1 MQDTMFGLP
10 GGVDG
15 ETGELV
21 GAPDL
26 EKKSR
31 GLPAFGGKRRRG
43 IPDWIKPGD
52 LSQTG
57 WGVVFANGDSKV
69 AEIREALQPLLDHRK
84 ELAQERYRDLSGK
97 DGYCEED
104 DKLTFLARQKAG
116 PGLVDPSRIPYYLL
130 LVGGPEQIPYDF
142 QYGLDLQHA
151 VGRICFDSPD
161 EYARYAES
169 VVAAEKTKTRTR
181 NEVALFGPLQDE
193 GTELT
198 NQGLLGPIAESLKS
212 RECGLRTI
220 FGGKATK
227 GALMEA
233 ISKHPDLLFTAG
245 HGLFYQSGHEDQR
258 TLQGALVCQDW
269 PGPGTPPEPEHV
281 FAADDLGSMGRV
293 QGLLAFLFACNSAGT
308 PAFADFTTE
317 RRAAAPQPFVSMLA
331 QRLLSQS
338 GAHAVVGHVEQVWR
352 YSFLWRDTGFQ
363 PQAFIQVVHRLLDG
377 DPLGWAMEP
386 LADRFADLAVSL
398 QALEDRKAQGYSV
411 DEESLSALRT
421 ASRDARNYVII
432 GDPAARLP
440 AAAPPAKRYRG
451 GARI

>member
-31 GLPAFGGKRRRG
+31 GLPALGGTRRRG
-43 IPDWIKPGD
+43 IPDWIKQGD

-57 WGVVFANGDSKV
+57 WGVVFGNGDSKA
-69 AEIREALQPLLDHRK
+69 AEIREALKPLLDHRR
-84 ELAQERYRDLSGK
+84 ELAQGRYRDLSGE

-130 LVGGPEQIPYDF
+130 LVGGPERIPYDF
-142 QYGLDLQHA
+142 QYGLDLHHA

-161 EYARYAES
+161 EYACYAES
-169 VVAAEKTKTRTR
+169 VVAAEKAEPRTCK
-181 NEVALFGPLQDE
+181 EVALFGPLQDE

-198 NQGLLGPIAESLKS
+198 NQGLLGPIAESLTG
-212 RECGLRTI
+212 RECDVLTI
-220 FGGKATK
+220 FGDKATK
-227 GALMEA
+227 AKLTEA
-233 ISKHPDLLFTAG
+233 FSKRPDLLFTAG
-245 HGLFYQSGHEDQR
+245 HGLFYQSGHENQR
-258 TLQGALVCQDW
+258 THQGALVCQDW
-269 PGPGTPPEPEHV
+269 PGSGTPPEPEHV
-281 FAADDLGSMGRV
+281 FAADDLSSIGRV

-317 RRAAAPQPFVSMLA
+317 RHAAAPQPFVSRLA

-338 GAHAVVGHVEQVWR
+338 GAQAVVGHVEQVWR
-352 YSFLWRDTGFQ
+352 CSFLWRDTGFQ
-363 PQAFIQVVHRLLDG
+363 PQAFVQVVHRLLNG

-386 LADRFADLAVSL
+386 LAERFSDLAVSL
-398 QALEDRKAQGYSV
+398 QALEDKKAQGYSV
-411 DEESLSALRT
+411 NKETLAALRI
-421 ASRDARNYVII
+421 ASRDARNYVIV
-432 GDPAARLP
+432 GDPAVRLP
-440 AAAPPAKRYRG
+440 SAAPPPKRYRG
-451 GARI
+451 GTRG